1 MLIRKLTLLY
11 NRLRIKQSKYKV
23 LVLISHI
30 ISLGFLIAAN
40 LIIPVYFKLTAHK
53 KKNSLNY
60 GERIDVIV
68 SLTSFPT
75 RINKVWLVI
84 ETILRQ
90 SVKPYKIILW
100 LSKDQFA
107 NKSQLPK
114 RLLRLENRG
123 LTIELRDGDLRSFK
137 KFYYNAIEYKNYP
150 FITLDD
156 DKLYYSDVIKSLYET
171 SLSFP
176 GCICCNYS
184 RIYLS
189 DGNGICK
196 YKQWPINNKLTHQP
210 HYNIIPIGV
219 GGVLYPQNVLY
230 TDVANKEIFMNLCPT
245 GDDLWL
251 KTMTNLNNVKAVQT
265 KLKIVNVPILHIV
278 NQTLESVNV
287 NSGNDIQIEK
297 LINHY
302 GKFAF
307 RFK

>member
-1 MLIRKLTLLY
+1 MIREFTLLY
-11 NRLRIKQSKYKV
+11 NRLRIKQSKYRV
-23 LVLISHI
+23 LELISHKL
-30 ISLGFLIAAN
+30 SSGFQIAVN
-40 LIIPVYFKLTAHK
+40 LIIPMYFKLTAHK

-123 LTIELRDGDLRSFK
+123 LSIKLRDGDLRSFK
-137 KFYYNAIEYKNYP
+137 KFYYNVIECENYP

-176 GCICCNYS
+176 DCICCNHS

-189 DGNGICK
+189 DGDDICR
-196 YKQWPINNKLTHQP
+196 YKQWPINNKSIHQP
-210 HYNIIPIGV
+210 EHNIIPIGV
-219 GGVLYPQNVLY
+219 GGVLYPKNIFY
-230 TDVANKEIFMNLCPT
+230 KDVADKEIFMNLCPT

-251 KTMTNLNNVKAVQT
+251 KVMTNLNNVKAVQT
-265 KLKIVNVPILHIV
+265 KLEIDNLSILYRV
-278 NQTLESVNV
+278 NQTLESVNI
-287 NSGNDIQIEK
+287 NNDNDIQIEK
-297 LINHY
+297 LINYY
-302 GKFAF
+302 GGNAF